1 MSHKR
6 QRSWYYSQPDALR
19 AAIMC
24 LLVLLIAGTSQTGTP
39 TSNRSK
45 QGIGQEHDHS
55 FTPYTMHSYAD
66 VIQAN
71 TICNSKHCTPDFQ
84 HPNESRTHNHQH
96 GDVHNSVGK
105 ANSGSFHARW
115 SNYRSGYLL
124 STSITTNENN
134 NVTHSTHNHQHGD
147 VHNRA
152 RWGTC
157 RRIHRYLLS
166 TSRTATENNKC
177 THTVTQDHI
186 QHYFTAENWDHGTI
200 VCNGPRI
207 GHCNSWTTIT
217 SSLPGDH
224 PTSISVDQDVT
235 SGFDNLHEG
244 NAYGDAVYAMLTLLT
259 NQWTL
264 RMSVYRSD
272 SIFAEGITH
281 ESCYSLLWA
290 FGGNTI
296 EYG

>member
-55 FTPYTMHSYAD
+55 FTPYATHSYAD

-96 GDVHNSVGK
+96 GDVHNSVRK
-105 ANSGSFHARW
+105 ANSGSFRARW
-115 SNYRSGYLL
+115 STCRCIPKYLL
-124 STSITTNENN
+124 STST
-134 NVTHSTHNHQHGD
+134 
-147 VHNRA
+147 
-152 RWGTC
+152 
-157 RRIHRYLLS
+157 
-166 TSRTATENNKC
+166 TATENNKC

-186 QHYFTAENWDHGTI
+186 QHYFTADSWDHGTI
-200 VCNGPRI
+200 ICNGHHDI
-207 GHCNSWTTIT
+207 GHCTSWTTT
-217 SSLPGDH
+217 RQPGAH
-224 PTSISVDQDVT
+224 PTSVSVDQDVT
-235 SGFDNLHEG
+235 SGFDNLHDG
-244 NAYGDAVYAMLTLLT
+244 NANGDAVYAKLILT

-264 RMSVYRSD
+264 RMSVYRSN
-272 SIFAEGITH
+272 SIFPAGIPH
-281 ESCYSLLWA
+281 GSCYLLLWA
-290 FGGNTI
+290 LVEILLSMARRAIHHAATASTGGTQTEVLSKDHQHSTI
-296 EYG
+296 RRWRRNRPTGRI